1 MNPVVMPRL
10 SRVSTSF
17 SRRPQQKASMAGQ
30 TRHNTEQLG
39 RSGEADRP
47 VPGGSLMDCDAQRLV
62 EHMTKVSHLTSP
74 TLAMER
80 QWTPGDSRRQIPI

>member
-1 MNPVVMPRL
+1 
-10 SRVSTSF
+10 
-17 SRRPQQKASMAGQ
+17 
-30 TRHNTEQLG
+30 
-39 RSGEADRP
+39 
-47 VPGGSLMDCDAQRLV
+47 MDCDAQRLV